1 MPPGVPTRPAG
12 AGSIASAWG
21 QWVHDWLQGRQSANG
36 SGSLTCST
44 SYADVP
50 GMSLTLPAGWYIA
63 FATVHCAVSS
73 SGVGDIDVALNVN
86 GVDQSGTARWSPAST
101 ATGDATVAQCWI
113 FQLTSTQVVKLRGKK
128 SIAAGA
134 GSIIGTNSRLMIV

>member
-21 QWVHDWLQGRQSANG
+21 QWVHDWLQGRQGVNG
-36 SGSLTCST
+36 SGTLTCST

-50 GMSLTLPAGWYIA
+50 GMSVTLPAGWYIA
-63 FATVHCAVSS
+63 IATAHCAVSS

-86 GVDQSGTARWSPAST
+86 GVDQQGTVRWSPAST
-101 ATGDATVAQCWI
+101 QTGDATVAQSWI
-113 FQLTSTQVVKLRGKK
+113 FQLTGTQVVKLRGKK
-128 SIAAGA
+128 SIAAGTA
-134 GSIIGTNSRLMIV
+134 SVIGTNSRLMII